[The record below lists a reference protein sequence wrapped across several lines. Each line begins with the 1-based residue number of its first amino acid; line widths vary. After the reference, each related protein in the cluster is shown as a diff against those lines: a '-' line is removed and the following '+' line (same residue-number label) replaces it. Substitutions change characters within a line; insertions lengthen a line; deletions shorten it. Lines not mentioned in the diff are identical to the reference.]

1 MLYQGSR
8 RVFKVLSK
16 IVVHA
21 GREWEGLHRGLD
33 YAKEKEKF
41 FTLTRL
47 RGRGLGGRN
56 PPSGLEL
63 FCGGGSLKWPHSA
76 ALSSP
81 PSAPCLKCSRQ
92 SLRGTQH
99 PFGSSRV
106 VTLHRSFVVVQSK
119 CIAGCLCYWNT
130 VDCFK
135 WLPLMPVFFLFS
147 PPPSLLLLPRRTKN
161 SDFTWCTSSP
171 LCFARENGRMNCS
184 HDGILLSI
192 IVIIF
197 D

>member
-1 MLYQGSR
+1 MQGENEKGCTGAWIMQR
-8 RVFKVLSK
+8 R
-16 IVVHA
+16 
-21 GREWEGLHRGLD
+21 
-33 YAKEKEKF
+33 
-41 FTLTRL
+41 TRTSSSIWPVSEEEAWAD
-47 RGRGLGGRN
+47 GTH
-56 PPSGLEL
+56 PTEL
-63 FCGGGSLKWPHSA
+63 LCGGGSLKWPHSA
-76 ALSSP
+76 AWSSP
-81 PSAPCLKCSRQ
+81 PGAPCLKCSRQ

-99 PFGSSRV
+99 PFGSSGV

-135 WLPLMPVFFLFS
+135 WLPLMPVFFLFF
-147 PPPSLLLLPRRTKN
+147 PPPSLLPLPRRTKN

-171 LCFARENGRMNCS
+171 LCFARENERMNCS